1 MKALTIAASLT
12 ILLAA
17 CGGRTVDL
25 TTSPESPS
33 SPQLPTTGG
42 GSIAWGPQVGKS
54 GLSEVSG
61 AKDAFASDLGAAL
74 ARAAVTPP
82 NGASQSSDAED
93 GRTAREMTVEVVR
106 AEDGNLA
113 YEVSDGSSILPFAP
127 SPARQ
132 GFELAMFADVP
143 ANIEPDPSSYQHEL
157 LGLWAWNGEVGA
169 FWSASPSVPQA
180 GFGSG
185 YPTGQATFSGDAVG
199 LHAAAGATTK
209 FLADVALTADFDTG
223 TVGGTVDKFRSFA
236 GTSLGGLSVTL
247 ASAAITRDGAPLSE
261 STSATVGAGV
271 GVEGGGHWG
280 ARWSD
285 GAGESLGGTFGFA
298 ATADGGVA
306 VLGAFSANSRT
317 PTSGGNPDDT
327 VSTTP

>member
-1 MKALTIAASLT
+1 MKALTIASLT

-25 TTSPESPS
+25 TTSPDSPS
-33 SPQLPTTGG
+33 SGG
-42 GSIAWGPQVGKS
+42 GSIAWGPQVGDS

-61 AKDAFASDLGAAL
+61 ARDAFASDLGAAL
-74 ARAAVTPP
+74 ARAALTRP

-93 GRTAREMTVEVVR
+93 GRTAREMTVDVEHMG
-106 AEDGNLA
+106 GNLV
-113 YEVSDGSSILPFAP
+113 YGVSDGSFIGAQVP
-127 SPARQ
+127 SPARE
-132 GFELAMFADVP
+132 GLELAMFADVP

-185 YPTGQATFSGDAVG
+185 YPTGRATFSGDAVG
-199 LHAAAGATTK
+199 LHATGGAPTK
-209 FLADVALTADFDTG
+209 FLADVALNADFDTG

-236 GTSLGGLSVTL
+236 GTSLGTLSVTL
-247 ASAAITRDGAPLSE
+247 APATITQDGAPFSE
-261 STSATVGAGV
+261 STSATVGTGA

-298 ATADGGVA
+298 ATVDGGVA
-306 VLGAFSANSRT
+306 VLGAFSANSRA
-317 PTSGGNPDDT
+317 PTTGGNPDDT